1 MNSDNSHIHKARLSF
16 TFVLTFN
23 LENVKIM
30 EVRATRKL
38 SELKAEFHDQFPFLK
53 IEFFKVPHHEQE
65 PTAKKAM
72 IKADHTV
79 SEISETEK
87 EGEIVLS
94 GDMTVNEL
102 ESLFR
107 DEYGI
112 NVQVFRRS
120 GNVWLETSSTDE
132 MTLDEQNELGME
144 KATPPEQAD
153 VTDIDYD

>member
-1 MNSDNSHIHKARLSF
+1 MKIHSS
-16 TFVLTFN
+16 
-23 LENVKIM
+23 
-30 EVRATRKL
+30 RKL
-38 SELKAEFHDQFPFLK
+38 SEIKEEFNAGYPFLK
-53 IEFFKVPHHEQE
+53 LEFFKVPHIDQE

-72 IKADHTV
+72 IRADHSV
-79 SEISETEK
+79 SEISELEK

-132 MTLDEQNELGME
+132 MTLDEQNELGRE